1 MTWTLPPAPTWTF
14 GPVTRTDIVRY
25 QGASGDFNPIHHD
38 DAFAQRAGYPTAF
51 SAGMF
56 QAGLLASYASRWL
69 GARNLRSYRMRF
81 REQVWPGDTLDF
93 VGCVTEVSESV
104 DALHALVALEC
115 RRQTGAAAIT
125 AVARFEMSAH
135 SVAGDAQPAS
145 A

>member
-1 MTWTLPPAPTWTF
+1 MSWAPPPAPAWTF

-69 GARNLRSYRMRF
+69 GARNLRSYKMRF

-93 VGCVTEVSESV
+93 VGSVTEVSD
-104 DALHALVALEC
+104 DADVVRGLVALEC
-115 RRQTGAAAIT
+115 RRQTGTVVIT
-125 AVARFEMSAH
+125 AVARFEMSAN
-135 SVAGDAQPAS
+135 SIADDAQPAS

>member
-1 MTWTLPPAPTWTF
+1 MTWTVPPAPAWTF

-38 DAFAQRAGYPTAF
+38 DTFAQRAGYPTVF

-69 GARNLRSYRMRF
+69 GARNLRGYRMRF
-81 REQVWPGDTLDF
+81 REQVWPGDTLEF
-93 VGCVTEVSESV
+93 VGTVTEIHESV
-104 DALHALVALEC
+104 DVLHALVALEC
-115 RRQTGAAAIT
+115 RRQSGAAAIT
-125 AVARFEMSAH
+125 AVARFETSAH
-135 SVAGDAQPAS
+135 SLAGDAQPTS